1 MNGIKDKIVVITERA
16 PKLFARRS
24 PRRAGFGQAERAE
37 E

>member
-24 PRRAGFGQAERAE
+24 GQAERAE